1 MERYLLDKNWEYV
14 EANLQNPLL
23 VGMLRGWKTTGLPH
37 DYAIEKGCNPASAAG
52 TDEGFFE
59 GAGLYYRK
67 SFVLKPEGAD
77 KRVWLEFEGVFGVA
91 QVRVNGQLAAKHL
104 NPYTGFWPE
113 ITALVHPGENEITLH
128 VDSRMKPNSRWYVGT
143 GLCRRV
149 WLHIGENAAVLP
161 HTLRCAAKSI
171 EGGTAVL
178 EVSARLSAPADGV
191 RYELV
196 DAAGQVAAAV
206 DGGETAQLRVENAWL
221 WSPEEPYLYT
231 LRAIVSAGGKT
242 DISEMRAGVRT
253 VELDSKNG
261 FRLNGVPRKLK
272 GGCIHHDLGPLGAAD
287 HPAGERRRVRLLKE
301 SGFTALRLAHN
312 PYGPALLDAC
322 DELGMLCIEEA
333 FDEWV
338 LGRTSFGLHITFE
351 DRWERDLEEMIGR
364 DCRHPCV
371 IMWSTG
377 NEVEERDGSAGGFA
391 WAKRL
396 ADKVR
401 ELDPTRPVTA
411 SACALF
417 SEYGQ
422 RPAGG
427 TTGNQALNMA
437 YDTFAEGRDL
447 WGPGTAPYFAPL
459 DAAGYNYKTV
469 RAAYDGEK
477 FPQRVIY
484 GAESYPRAAFQ
495 SWQAVVDNANTIG
508 DFVWTAWDYLG
519 EVGVGRWE
527 VSGRP
532 RPSDPAWPW
541 MSGYCGDFDLT
552 GRKRPQS
559 YYRDVLW
566 GVSCGPKLFCLPPE
580 LTGKSIARLSWSWLP
595 VEENYTFPGAEGQSM
610 EAHIYADA
618 DEVELL
624 QNGVS
629 LGRRPCGKGQE
640 YKAVFSIAYR
650 PGVLEAVG
658 YRNGTETGRD
668 RLTTAGCAVQLE
680 LSADRG
686 AILADGRDLCFVDI
700 QAVDSAGSP
709 VLGEVGPVMVSVDGG
724 ELLALASADPRPDS
738 PYPFEPPLRPLYQGR
753 ALAVVRGRPGE
764 HRCTVRATLPE
775 GPSAEASI
783 ELLPAPAEEGR
794 YVEEPRRGG
803 PEERTLGELMDDP
816 RTLAV
821 LKAALGPVLDSP
833 MLADMKGLSLK
844 KLLSMGGQPLPP
856 ELIDA
861 LDAAWAGGQPC

>member
-1 MERYLLDKNWEYV
+1 M
-14 EANLQNPLL
+14 
-23 VGMLRGWKTTGLPH
+23 
-37 DYAIEKGCNPASAAG
+37 
-52 TDEGFFE
+52 
-59 GAGLYYRK
+59 
-67 SFVLKPEGAD
+67 
-77 KRVWLEFEGVFGVA
+77 
-91 QVRVNGQLAAKHL
+91 
-104 NPYTGFWPE
+104 
-113 ITALVHPGENEITLH
+113 
-128 VDSRMKPNSRWYVGT
+128 
-143 GLCRRV
+143 
-149 WLHIGENAAVLP
+149 
-161 HTLRCAAKSI
+161 
-171 EGGTAVL
+171 L

-221 WSPEEPYLYT
+221 WSPEEPYFYT

-242 DISEMRAGVRT
+242 DISEMRAGVCT

-527 VSGRP
+527 VSGQP